1 MNFGDNPTGATLTY
15 TNEFKAVITTASA
28 EAWQVQLY
36 HPTALKQGTTYT
48 ICFDAKAEA
57 ARSIGFDI
65 DAAGPDYGSL
75 IKGTQNADLTDS
87 YQPFK
92 YTFAAET
99 SDDTARL
106 AFNLGKSTVG
116 VSLDNVGLFEGN
128 NCGSYAAAPI
138 LPLAGEPPIVL
149 AASGLTGNLSSGK
162 TYFDTKCAS
171 CHGVA
176 GAAVPALNTNAVVRS
191 KNGTAYSL
199 EGYIAAFMP
208 QGAAGTCPGQCAA
221 DVAAYIKAGFTVPTK
236 ATCSAGTGVVCEDF
250 EEATINSRW
259 TSVGTVALSTE
270 EKLSGSKSLK
280 VSGAGGKLNFNG
292 VDLDLSAFASLTKN
306 HYGRLMLKTP
316 VAEGNAGDFTFVEA
330 SGPANLLATS
340 RLTVANKAIYR
351 ARVDGANESFMANYD
366 TDPYGVP
373 LTDCYSHANHVA
385 VPKNTW
391 ACFEWRFD
399 ASTNTLTYWLNG
411 TKLDMS
417 VKDKAVGAEGIAGCA
432 GHPLDD
438 IWSGPS
444 TFNKLHIGVDQ
455 YHDTSKPR
463 TVYIDDVV
471 VDAERVNCPPAP

>member
-1 MNFGDNPTGATLTY
+1 MNYSDNPTDATITY
-15 TNEFKAVITTASA
+15 NNEFKAVISKASV
-28 EAWQVQLY
+28 EDWRVQLY
-36 HPTALKQGTTYT
+36 HATALKQGTTYT

-57 ARSIGFDI
+57 ARTISYDI
-65 DAAGPDYGSL
+65 DAAGSPDYGSL
-75 IKGTQNADLTDS
+75 IKGTQSADLTAS
-87 YQPFK
+87 YQPFR

-99 SDDTARL
+99 SDDSARL
-106 AFNLGKSTVG
+106 AFNLGKSAVG
-116 VSLDNVGLFEGN
+116 VSLDNIGLFEGN
-128 NCGSYAAAPI
+128 NCGSYAAAT
-138 LPLAGEPPIVL
+138 LPGVPPVAI
-149 AASGLTGNLSSGK
+149 AATAFIGNLANGK
-162 TYFDTKCAS
+162 STYDTKCAS

-176 GAAVPALNTNAVVRS
+176 GAGVPALNTNAVVRS

-208 QGAAGTCPGQCAA
+208 EAAPGTCSGQCAA
-221 DVAAYIKAGFTVPTK
+221 DVAAYVKAGFTVPTK

-259 TSVGTVALSTE
+259 TSVGTVELSTE

-292 VDLDLSAFASLTKN
+292 VDLDLSAFTSLTKN

-316 VAEGNAGDFTFVEA
+316 AVEGNAGDFTFVEA

-366 TDPYGVP
+366 TSPYGAP

-444 TFNKLHIGVDQ
+444 AFNKLHIGVDQ